1 MKRSRAWGASLR
13 ICLSDLESMH
23 LRQVD
28 IEQNQIRLQLF
39 GLLNGLQPIRRL
51 DGLELRPSLKRR
63 ANEMAERR
71 MVLDDENPQRHLAVS
86 SVPCQ
91 PIDEGINSRS
101 WILNLELDFGRV
113 FYTYLIGF
121 TIKTCHEPGEVVVYD
136 PHMRRTRA
144 SARWMRFALAFALAL
159 GLAAMSGAAQQFT
172 ILTNGRNLQIP
183 INHGLPDKP
192 LGFTFCRLRYENI
205 RRARKSGWGDDYPQ
219 ADYNFMVR
227 LAELTTTTISRWNNG
242 YPGFANV
249 TAMDPD
255 LFRCPYL
262 RMQNAANYDFT
273 PEETARMHDYLLKG
287 GFLWIDDNWDPDFE
301 YIRPN
306 LMRILPGAKIVD
318 LPVEHPMFS
327 ILYRVNPLPQ
337 IPSLGSW
344 QRTRQDSE
352 IGPSTVHYYGV
363 FDDHDRLLV
372 LVSMNSDVSDSWE
385 REGDNQDYFETFAAK
400 GYALGVNVAVWVMTH

>member
-1 MKRSRAWGASLR
+1 MVVRRKSADGELVPSVHHQEADADRNRQRDGNAPRCLRHDAGGSRGRRQFGHDTEDTCGGTRCGRYRPGAAFWS
-13 ICLSDLESMH
+13 
-23 LRQVD
+23 
-28 IEQNQIRLQLF
+28 
-39 GLLNGLQPIRRL
+39 
-51 DGLELRPSLKRR
+51 
-63 ANEMAERR
+63 RR
-71 MVLDDENPQRHLAVS
+71 MGQNASPTRHKSL
-86 SVPCQ
+86 
-91 PIDEGINSRS
+91 
-101 WILNLELDFGRV
+101 
-113 FYTYLIGF
+113 
-121 TIKTCHEPGEVVVYD
+121 YD

-159 GLAAMSGAAQQFT
+159 GLAVVSGAAQQVT

-192 LGFTFCRLRYENI
+192 LGFTFCRLRYQNI

-227 LAELTTTTISRWNNG
+227 LAELTRTTISRWNNG
-242 YPGFANV
+242 DPGFANV

-327 ILYRVNPLPQ
+327 VLYRVNPLPQ

-344 QRTRQDSE
+344 LRNASGFRDRAFNRALLRCVRRPRQAACARQHE
-352 IGPSTVHYYGV
+352 LGRFRQLGAGRRQPG
-363 FDDHDRLLV
+363 LLRD
-372 LVSMNSDVSDSWE
+372 LLRRRAM
-385 REGDNQDYFETFAAK
+385 R
-400 GYALGVNVAVWVMTH
+400 WV